1 MDQGNVDNACSAYG
15 RRNSIQ
21 RSGIDF
27 FLIICCYNQKAVAC
41 FSATAFWC
49 KRIERAAVSLLF
61 YPPIISTLLAFP
73 KQLNKSASG
82 FLRVFGT
89 SEGRKT
95 EISFSAS
102 TKALSGCS
110 HDLDFIQKI
119 IPTKFILK
127 NLKRLSQMLI
137 IKRMAQP
144 FAMQFCTFRQNKRKK
159 GL

>member
-119 IPTKFILK
+119 VEKLPASHAVGTLHPNIRCIFAARIPDPELVQRFH
-127 NLKRLSQMLI
+127 
-137 IKRMAQP
+137 
-144 FAMQFCTFRQNKRKK
+144 
-159 GL
+159 